1 MKKLLFLLSIVP
13 TLCFSQGWNGFSANY
28 KWYDNHKGSTVYYIE
43 SPEELYGLSH
53 IVKGTFGRSIDN
65 FSGKTIKL
73 KKDIDLNNK
82 EWSPIGG
89 TLANYIY
96 YFYGNFD
103 GDNHTISG
111 LNLSPNSSPVATVGL
126 FGDNHGTIS
135 NLTIEGTTNNLD
147 LCLSMDMSY
156 LYIGSIVAENNGTI
170 YNCKV
175 IHSIKT
181 VNTYTNNLLYVFMGG
196 ICGLNDGEIIGCS
209 YLGSMNYNM
218 ERGEIGGIAG
228 RNISN
233 AKITECKS
241 VSNTS
246 IGSKV
251 LHTMAGGICGNSVG
265 VVKDCFFCGSID
277 VKATWGNSLG
287 GICGEV
293 LSGDGISN
301 CISIGNINAPYGHT
315 NRVAPITGFKS
326 AVSNS
331 FYVSSLTNVS
341 GAGEDISFSELISP
355 STFST
360 FSPDIWNLRA
370 GEIPSLNTANSKQV
384 INIKSGLQGEFII
397 EPQSNADVPIT
408 ISSINGWMIYSI
420 MVDGV
425 ISIIEEEAGY
435 VTYIPANKSVTDIEI
450 VYCSKETGM
459 PYTNKEK
466 YKIYSSDSN
475 IIIENIQLGESVSV
489 YTSSGICLFN
499 QTANA
504 DKYSIEVPDND
515 IYIVK
520 IGNFTGKIAL

>member
-1 MKKLLFLLSIVP
+1 MKKLLFLLSIIP
-13 TLCFSQGWNGFSANY
+13 TICFSQGWNGIGASY
-28 KWYDNHKGSTVYYIE
+28 KWYDDHKGSTVYYIE

-53 IVKGTFGRSIDN
+53 IVNGTFGRSIDN

-82 EWSPIGG
+82 KWSPIGG

-111 LNLSPNSSPVATVGL
+111 LNLNSRSDNTVGL

-147 LCLSMDMSY
+147 LCLSMYMGY
-156 LYIGSIVAENNGTI
+156 LFVGSVAAENSGTI

-181 VNTYTNNLLYVFMGG
+181 VNTYTDKSLHVYIGG
-196 ICGLNDGEIIGCS
+196 ICGWNYGEIIGCS

-218 ERGEIGGIAG
+218 ECGLIGGIAG
-228 RNISN
+228 SNSAN
-233 AKITECKS
+233 AKIMECKS

-246 IGSKV
+246 IESKALNNMV
-251 LHTMAGGICGNSVG
+251 GGICGSSFG
-265 VVKDCFFCGSID
+265 SVKDCFFCGSID
-277 VKATWGNSLG
+277 IKATWGNSLG

-293 LSGDGISN
+293 PNGDGINN
-301 CISIGNINAPYGHT
+301 CISIGSISAPYGHT

-355 STFST
+355 STFPT

-370 GEIPSLNTANSKQV
+370 GEIPSPNSANSKQV

-397 EPQSNADVPIT
+397 ESQSNADTPIT

-435 VTYIPANKSVTDIEI
+435 IMSVPANKSVTNIEV
-450 VYCSKETGM
+450 VYCSKETGV

-466 YKIYSSDSN
+466 YKIYSSDNS

-499 QTANA
+499 QKSET
-504 DKYSIEVPDND
+504 DKYSIEVPCND

-520 IGNFTGKIAL
+520 IGDFTGKIAL